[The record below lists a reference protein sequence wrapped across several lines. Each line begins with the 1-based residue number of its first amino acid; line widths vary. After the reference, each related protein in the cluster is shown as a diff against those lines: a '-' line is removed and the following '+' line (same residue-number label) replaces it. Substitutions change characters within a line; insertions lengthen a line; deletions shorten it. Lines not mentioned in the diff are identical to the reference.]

1 MSIKRKRKLKSKL
14 RLAAFLIVLIGLF
27 AGGFVTANNL
37 LWPLIAD
44 RPTVDLSATD
54 DEAEKF
60 AKLPGI
66 NVLMMGVDERSDET
80 SRRTDTMI
88 LANINNEENRVA
100 LLSIPRDTKVNL
112 SGYGVN
118 KINAANIYG
127 GPELAMEKVSEL
139 TGVPVDYYVTTNFNG
154 FKGIVDALGGVTV
167 DVEKDMDYSERAY
180 GGAYN
185 IHLKK
190 GVQELN
196 GTQALMYARFRHDEL
211 GDITRTQRQL
221 KLLTAIGDEAMKP
234 SSITKLHKL
243 VPQIYKNVDTNL
255 GLSELIALAKAAK
268 NLDNVQIVTQ
278 TMPGWFLDEN
288 GASYWYVEL
297 EKAREVATAL
307 FEEGKV
313 VDVVQGAISDDTP
326 TQLAMEQT
334 QSTGQVQEN
343 PLETVTNTA
352 TTTTTATDTT
362 NNNTSYTDENNN
374 TPDIGEYND
383 GEENPTAGDD
393 GYINIEQQP
402 PDNTSTDTTSPVS
415 IDESSLEEEPV
426 ASGHVDVIIDTFP

>member
-1 MSIKRKRKLKSKL
+1 MSIKRKRRLKSKL
-14 RLAAFLIVLIGLF
+14 RLAAFLIVLICLF

-44 RPTVDLSATD
+44 GPTVDFSATD

-88 LANINNEENRVA
+88 LANINNEENRIA

-326 TQLAMEQT
+326 TQVAMEQT

-343 PLETVTNTA
+343 PSDTTVTTASNTVDNI
-352 TTTTTATDTT
+352 TP
-362 NNNTSYTDENNN
+362 NTVKYT
-374 TPDIGEYND
+374 D
-383 GEENPTAGDD
+383 GEEDHVGSGEGDD
-393 GYINIEQQP
+393 GYVNEGQQP
-402 PDNTSTDTTSPVS
+402 AENASTNNIASASPE
-415 IDESSLEEEPV
+415 ESNQEEPV
-426 ASGHVDVIIDTFP
+426 ESGHVEVIINTFP

>member
-1 MSIKRKRKLKSKL
+1 MSIIRKRKLKSKL
-14 RLAAFLIVLIGLF
+14 RLAVFLLVLIGLF
-27 AGGFVTANNL
+27 AGGFAVANNL
-37 LWPLIAD
+37 LWPYITDKHL
-44 RPTVDLSATD
+44 PGLSTD
-54 DEAEKF
+54 DETEKI
-60 AKLPGI
+60 ASLPGI

-80 SRRTDTMI
+80 SLRTDTMI

-100 LLSIPRDTKVNL
+100 LLSIPRDTKVTL
-112 SGYGVN
+112 PGYGVN

-127 GPELAMEKVSEL
+127 GPELAMEKVAEL

-154 FKGIVDALGGVTV
+154 FKDIVDALGGVTV
-167 DVEKDMDYSERAY
+167 DVEKDMNYTERAY
-180 GGAYN
+180 GGAYD
-185 IHLKK
+185 IHLQK

-221 KLLTAIGDEAMKP
+221 KLLTAIGEEAMKP

-255 GLSELIALAKAAK
+255 GLSEMIALAKAAK

-288 GASYWYVEL
+288 GASYWYVEP

-313 VDVVQGAISDDTP
+313 VDVVQGTIPDDTP
-326 TQLAMEQT
+326 TQIAMEQT
-334 QSTGQVQEN
+334 QSTGQVREN
-343 PLETVTNTA
+343 PMDSVTSTA
-352 TTTTTATDTT
+352 TTTT
-362 NNNTSYTDENNN
+362 NNTAADNITPIVEYT
-374 TPDIGEYND
+374 D
-383 GEENPTAGDD
+383 GEEDRVGSGNGDVNE
-393 GYINIEQQP
+393 GQQP
-402 PDNTSTDTTSPVS
+402 TDNVSTNNIAPASP
-415 IDESSLEEEPV
+415 EENNQEEPV
-426 ASGHVDVIIDTFP
+426 ASEHVEIIINTFP